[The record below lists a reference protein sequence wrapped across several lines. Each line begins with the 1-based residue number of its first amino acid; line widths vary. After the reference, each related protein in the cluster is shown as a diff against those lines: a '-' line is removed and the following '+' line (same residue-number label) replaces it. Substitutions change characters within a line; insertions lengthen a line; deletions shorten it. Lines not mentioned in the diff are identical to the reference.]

1 MKGMDILRHLNCT
14 FFLSLLFSGYAF
26 AANEAVMLSSLA
38 QPGVSAGSLEQ
49 ANTLTPSAQN
59 NNQNVPLY
67 LPPANTHNNAYANN
81 SNAYSNPAYNNQAPP
96 QGQQFNQNQNQAQMP
111 YSNNLPPEVLLQ
123 QLEMMQ
129 AEATPQTFGT
139 VNDPAFQNVL
149 KKQFPLTPEQ
159 ILKLKE
165 VMQDTQRAAATHLQ
179 PPTPTVS
186 TQTVS
191 LAPGTIPAVIRLATG
206 YVSSIVFID
215 ETGAPWPIVGYSIG
229 NPSAFNVQWDQ
240 KSNVLMMQGVGIYQ
254 SGNLAVQL
262 AGLSMPVMLT
272 IVNDQKIVDYRIDL
286 RIQGRGPN
294 AQAPLIGGAVP
305 NAGDP
310 LLLNLLEGV
319 PPSGSEQLD
328 IEGGAAQAWL
338 HSNRIYLRTRLTVL
352 SPGWNS
358 TMTSPDGM
366 KAYELNVTPMILAS
380 DQGQTVTLRVEG
392 L

>member
-1 MKGMDILRHLNCT
+1 MLHLNRA
-14 FFLSLLFSGYAF
+14 LYLGLLFSVNVM
-26 AANEAVMLSSLA
+26 AANEAATLTPLA
-38 QPGVSAGSLEQ
+38 QPSVPQGTTDQTNA
-49 ANTLTPSAQN
+49 LTPYAQLN
-59 NNQNVPLY
+59 NNTNQNTPPLN
-67 LPPANTHNNAYANN
+67 LPPAADANN
-81 SNAYSNPAYNNQAPP
+81 PNGYNNQA
-96 QGQQFNQNQNQAQMP
+96 QNQNQNQNQALP
-111 YSNNLPPEVLLQ
+111 YGGNLPPEVLLQ

-129 AEATPQTFGT
+129 PEATPRTFGT
-139 VNDPAFQNVL
+139 INDPAFQNVL

-165 VMQDTQRAAATHLQ
+165 VMQDTQRATATNLQ

-186 TQTVS
+186 SQTVS
-191 LAPGTIPAVIRLATG
+191 LSPGTVPPVIRLATG
-206 YVSSIVFID
+206 YVSSIVFVD

-240 KSNVLMMQGVGIYQ
+240 KSNVLMMQGVGVYQ

-272 IVNDQKIVDYRIDL
+272 IVNDQKIVDYRMDL
-286 RIQGRGPN
+286 RLQGRGPN
-294 AQAPLIGGAVP
+294 AQAPLIGNAVP
-305 NAGDP
+305 GAGNP

-319 PPSGSEQLD
+319 PPSGSETLSVT
-328 IEGGAAQAWL
+328 GGEAQAWL
-338 HSNRIYLRTRLTVL
+338 YNNMMYLRTRLTVL
-352 SPGWNS
+352 SPGWSS

-366 KAYELNVTPMILAS
+366 KVYELNVTPMILAS